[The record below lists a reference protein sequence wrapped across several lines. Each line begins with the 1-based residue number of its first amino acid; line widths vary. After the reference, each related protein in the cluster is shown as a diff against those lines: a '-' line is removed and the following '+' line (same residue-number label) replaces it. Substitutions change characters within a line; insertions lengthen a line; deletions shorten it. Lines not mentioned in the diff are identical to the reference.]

1 MYPPLLAMP
10 VGALDALL
18 SSALLAYTYRNYTII
33 TLIAHEL
40 SLTALYLSSRVA
52 MCGVHCMCVYVV
64 SR

>member
-1 MYPPLLAMP
+1 MP

-40 SLTALYLSSRVA
+40 SLTALYLSSCYVW
-52 MCGVHCMCVYVV
+52 CTLYVCVCRFALSV
-64 SR
+64 